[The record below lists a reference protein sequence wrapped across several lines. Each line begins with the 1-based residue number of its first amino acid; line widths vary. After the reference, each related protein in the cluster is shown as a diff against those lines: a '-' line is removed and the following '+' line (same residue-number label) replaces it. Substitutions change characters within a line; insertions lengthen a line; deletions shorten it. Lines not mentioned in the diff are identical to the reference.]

1 MFFKKKK
8 FYTLLDIKNQIVF
21 TPLIFI
27 FILSILVFTSIYFFF
42 EYEKQNKIDNLIQSE
57 NFYKNDVLKNYITS
71 IKYNTSTSFDD
82 IENDLSNYI
91 YEIIGFIKAKMTIN
105 NEFDIELLK
114 PHLKQIE
121 SANKIK
127 FLLFDTRDYS
137 VLFGDEILENLIE
150 LTNSENKTDKF
161 KKYML
166 RNIKYIGDNN
176 LMYSIDNQKK
186 SIQLSYL
193 KNIEFLNMFLGAYS
207 KTDDMVLLT
216 KEVIYD
222 SIYSKSKTLNNSH
235 FYFYDLNEKKILNY
249 YMNNEVKDVSE
260 IKNFLEDSKND
271 LSYTFPKYQFKIFI
285 KDGPFNKEKRDIE
298 EQYQTKMVMSF
309 LVVVFIA
316 LLLIT
321 SANIFGRFINTIFNR
336 YNRRLEQKNLLFK
349 KWKERY
355 ELAIIASN
363 DGLWDMDLKSRK
375 IFFSK
380 KWLDMFGYTRND
392 IQDFEQWINLIH
404 NEDKE
409 KVLNE
414 YEKHINKQSEHFVCE
429 YRLKAKDGNY
439 KWILERGKEFNSN
452 RMLMMAMNIDE
463 RMKLTK
469 ELRDVELL
477 TKFGRIVIFRWEN
490 DENMSVKFVSQ
501 SIKAYGYDVKDFEK
515 NIKFFD
521 FIYKDDVNQ
530 LITVIKKSIFN
541 DADSFTSIHR
551 VVDKDNNIKW
561 VYNRTIIIKDDNGNV
576 IEFYG
581 YLNDITKLKM
591 NEAELKEKVKLQLE
605 KNLEKDRLLV
615 QQNKLASMGEML
627 GNIAHQWRQP
637 LNNINLLIYFI
648 RDSYGKIS
656 QNELSDIIKDAK
668 LQIDYMSQTIDDF
681 RNFYKPSKE
690 KKIFDIK
697 ESILQSSKIVHSSIE
712 KNAIKLDILGESLS
726 IDGFENEFEQ
736 VIVNILNN
744 AIDAKIIKSKTMKFD
759 AKIEINIYKEDKNIL
774 ISIYNNCG
782 NIDEKIIERIFEPY
796 FTTKFEDQGTGIGL
810 YMTKVIIEKNMKGKI
825 EAKNLNDGV
834 EFLIKLNA

>member
-8 FYTLLDIKNQIVF
+8 FYTLLDIKNQIVI
-21 TPLIFI
+21 THLMFI

-561 VYNRTIIIKDDNGNV
+561 VYSRTIIIKDDNGNV

-656 QNELSDIIKDAK
+656 QNELSEVIKDAK

-690 KKIFDIK
+690 RKIFDIK

-744 AIDAKIIKSKTMKFD
+744 AIDAKIIKSKIIKFD
-759 AKIEINIYKEDKNIL
+759 AKIEINIYKEDKNIF
-774 ISIYNNCG
+774 ISIFNNCG

-834 EFLIKLNA
+834 EFIIKLRA

>member
-1 MFFKKKK
+1 MVGFLIAINDKKLTIEDLKK
-8 FYTLLDIKNQIVF
+8 QV
-21 TPLIFI
+21 
-27 FILSILVFTSIYFFF
+27 
-42 EYEKQNKIDNLIQSE
+42 
-57 NFYKNDVLKNYITS
+57 
-71 IKYNTSTSFDD
+71 
-82 IENDLSNYI
+82 
-91 YEIIGFIKAKMTIN
+91 KAKMTIN

-150 LTNSENKTDKF
+150 LTNSENKSDKF

-429 YRLKAKDGNY
+429 YRLKDKDGNY

-591 NEAELKEKVKLQLE
+591 NEAELKEKVKLQ
-605 KNLEKDRLLV
+605 N
-615 QQNKLASMGEML
+615 
-627 GNIAHQWRQP
+627 
-637 LNNINLLIYFI
+637 
-648 RDSYGKIS
+648 
-656 QNELSDIIKDAK
+656 
-668 LQIDYMSQTIDDF
+668 
-681 RNFYKPSKE
+681 
-690 KKIFDIK
+690 
-697 ESILQSSKIVHSSIE
+697 
-712 KNAIKLDILGESLS
+712 
-726 IDGFENEFEQ
+726 
-736 VIVNILNN
+736 
-744 AIDAKIIKSKTMKFD
+744 
-759 AKIEINIYKEDKNIL
+759 
-774 ISIYNNCG
+774 
-782 NIDEKIIERIFEPY
+782 
-796 FTTKFEDQGTGIGL
+796 
-810 YMTKVIIEKNMKGKI
+810 
-825 EAKNLNDGV
+825 
-834 EFLIKLNA
+834 